1 MYRENVA
8 PPVVVPPD
16 AAQQAVKNCAMIQ
29 LGVVG
34 LNVVSLLPVALRF
47 SVYKSPGGATAADDL
62 LHQWSTGML
71 LGLVGYVIVFG
82 AWGGLNAWG
91 LGKRSK
97 VARWSSIGFAAA
109 TIATCCASPIG
120 GFLLY
125 LLLRR
130 DVKGYFD

>member
-8 PPVVVPPD
+8 APPPVPPD
-16 AAQQAVKNCAMIQ
+16 ATQQAVKNVAMIQ
-29 LGVVG
+29 LGIVA
-34 LNVVSLLPVALRF
+34 LNVITLLPVVLRF
-47 SVYKSPGGATAADDL
+47 GFYQSPNNPLNEMMREWGA
-62 LHQWSTGML
+62 GML
-71 LGLVGYVIVFG
+71 VGVLVYVVIFG

-97 VARWSSIGFAAA
+97 VARYSSIVFSAA
-109 TIATCCASPIG
+109 TIATCCAAPIG

-125 LLLRR
+125 LLLRK

>member
-8 PPVVVPPD
+8 PPAPVPAD
-16 AAQQAVKNCAMIQ
+16 AAKQAVKNCAMIQ
-29 LGVVG
+29 LGVVA
-34 LNVVSLLPVALRF
+34 LNVVSLLPVVLRF
-47 SVYKSPGGATAADDL
+47 GFMKPGHSGAPE
-62 LHQWSTGML
+62 GMFREWGLGLL
-71 LGLVGYVIVFG
+71 LGVVAYVVVFG

-97 VARWSSIGFAAA
+97 VARYSSIMFAAA

-125 LLLRR
+125 YLLRK

>member
-8 PPVVVPPD
+8 PPAPVPAD
-16 AAQQAVKNCAMIQ
+16 AARQAVKNCAMIQ
-29 LGVVG
+29 LGVVA
-34 LNVVSLLPVALRF
+34 LNVVSLLPLVLRLWF
-47 SVYKSPGGATAADDL
+47 AKPTHGPSEVVFREEWGLGFL
-62 LHQWSTGML
+62 LAV
-71 LGLVGYVIVFG
+71 VGYIVVFG

-97 VARWSSIGFAAA
+97 VARYSSIGFAAA
-109 TIATCCASPIG
+109 TIATCCASPVG

-125 LLLRR
+125 YLLRK

>member
-8 PPVVVPPD
+8 APLPVPAD
-16 AAQQAVKNCAMIQ
+16 ATKQAVKNVAMIQ
-29 LGVVG
+29 LGIVA
-34 LNVVSLLPVALRF
+34 LNFITLLPVVLRLGF
-47 SVYKSPGGATAADDL
+47 TKAPSAGMPNEL
-62 LHQWSTGML
+62 FREWSTGMV
-71 LGLVGYVIVFG
+71 LGVLAYVVIFG

-97 VARWSSIGFAAA
+97 VARWSSILFSAA
-109 TIATCCASPIG
+109 TIATCCAAPVG

-125 LLLRR
+125 MLLRK